1 MSFAFLICLGSG
13 VFVVS
18 ARAHERKRE
27 ITAVGRAAD
36 SGLTDQEGLM
46 PSLGFSPAIV
56 QVASTCGKWT

>member
-1 MSFAFLICLGSG
+1 M
-13 VFVVS
+13 FVVS

-36 SGLTDQEGLM
+36 SGLIDQEGLM